1 MPDPIKKKRKKLTNV
16 NPKKKMFTAIDGS
29 EHSTVEGRDAYN
41 KSLKQ
46 AKKELLKDKIK
57 KDTSAIM
64 RGEEPVSR
72 VFQEVALAALTGGTG
87 GFILSKA
94 KHANKVRKLKKTIK
108 GIDSVDDT
116 KDIVKTIKRK
126 K

>member
-41 KSLKQ
+41 KSFKQ
-46 AKKELLKDKIK
+46 AKKKLLKGKIK
-57 KDTSAIM
+57 KDMGVIM

-72 VFQEVALAALTGGTG
+72 FFQEVALAALTGGTG
-87 GFILSKA
+87 GFA
-94 KHANKVRKLKKTIK
+94 KSANKIRNVKKTIK
-108 GIDSVDDT
+108 GIDSVDDA
-116 KDIVKTIKRK
+116 KDAVKTIKRK